1 MSKFRT
7 YIENT
12 VDELVNKVSW
22 PTWEELQTSSV
33 IVLVASIIIALAV
46 WVMDFVFGVNSPEF
60 LWKGILGMFYSM
72 F

>member
-7 YIENT
+7 YIEST

-22 PTWEELQTSSV
+22 PTWSELQSSSV

-46 WVMDFVFGVNSPEF
+46 WLMDFVFGINPDF
-60 LWKGILGMFYSM
+60 LWKGVLGTFYDMF
-72 F
+72 